1 MTATNPQPF
10 RLGFLAFVGHS
21 GIGGGRSRGL
31 DEGLELFELAEE
43 LGYDVGYVRHR
54 HLEHYVSAPLPFL
67 TAAAQR
73 TSRIRVGTSVT
84 PIRFEDPVR
93 LAEEAGTVDLLTGG
107 RLELG
112 LSSGYSNNE
121 GTFSQ
126 AYGSIDGSLR
136 AVVDERV
143 QRFLHAVEGR
153 TVAVADE
160 QVPFAKAG
168 TGLSVQPVSPGLRGR
183 IAYGAGS
190 LASAE
195 RTGRQGLGLQLSTL
209 NTEVTALSFE
219 EAQQA
224 CIEAYR
230 AEHAKASGWRS
241 HASVS
246 RQIAPYTNAKE
257 QAELQWLLDRD
268 AQRQGGNSDLPFQ
281 FGRVAAGSGEQ
292 VAAALAADVALAAAD
307 ELVIALPFDYPASVV
322 RRILT
327 VAARDIAPALGWQ
340 PADREALGRE
350 LSQEA

>member
-1 MTATNPQPF
+1 MTDAAPQPF
-10 RLGFLAFVGHS
+10 RLGFLAFVEHGR
-21 GIGGGRSRGL
+21 IGGGRSRGL
-31 DEGLELFELAEE
+31 DEGLELFELAED

-54 HLEHYVSAPLPFL
+54 HLEHYLSAPLPFL
-67 TAAAQR
+67 AAAAQR
-73 TSRIRVGTSVT
+73 TRRIRVGTSVT

-93 LAEEAGTVDLLTGG
+93 LAEEAATVDLLSGG

-121 GTFSQ
+121 ATFSQ

-143 QRFLHAVEGR
+143 RRFLHAVEGR
-153 TVAVADE
+153 TVAVADDK
-160 QVPFAKAG
+160 VLFAEAG
-168 TGLSVQPVSPGLRGR
+168 TGLPVQPVSPGLRRR

-209 NTEVTALSFE
+209 NTEATALSFE
-219 EAQQA
+219 EAQLA

-230 AEHAKASGWRS
+230 AEHAKAADWAS

-246 RQIAPYTNAKE
+246 RQVVPYTNARE

-268 AQRQGGNSDLPFQ
+268 AKRQGGSPDLPFQ
-281 FGRVAAGSGEQ
+281 FGKVPAGSGEQ
-292 VAAALAADVALAAAD
+292 IARALAQDVALRAAD

-322 RRILT
+322 RRILA
-327 VAARDIAPALGWQ
+327 VAAREVAPALGWK
-340 PADREALGRE
+340 PASLPA
-350 LSQEA
+350 

>member
-1 MTATNPQPF
+1 MTDTARRPF
-10 RLGFLAFVGHS
+10 RLGFLAFVEHS
-21 GIGGGRSRGL
+21 GIGQGRSRGL
-31 DEGLELFELAEE
+31 DEGLGLFELAED
-43 LGYDVGYVRHR
+43 LGYDIGYVRHR
-54 HLEHYVSAPLPFL
+54 HLEHYLSAPLPFL
-67 TAAAQR
+67 AAASQR
-73 TSRIRVGTSVT
+73 TRTIRLGTSVT

-126 AYGSIDGSLR
+126 AYGPIDGSLR

-143 QRFLHAVEGR
+143 QRFIAAVEGR
-153 TVAVADE
+153 AVAVADE
-160 QVPFAKAG
+160 QVPFAEAG
-168 TGLSVQPVSPGLRGR
+168 TELPVQPVSPGLRRR

-209 NTEVTALSFE
+209 NTEVTGLGFE
-219 EAQQA
+219 EAQLA

-230 AEHAKASGWRS
+230 TEHARSAGWPS

-246 RQIAPYTNAKE
+246 RQIVPYSNAQE

-268 AQRQGGNSDLPFQ
+268 AKRQGGSPDLPFQ
-281 FGRVAAGSGEQ
+281 FGKVASGTGDRIAE
-292 VAAALAADVALAAAD
+292 ALAGDVAIQAAD
-307 ELVIALPFDYPASVV
+307 ELVIALPFDHPASVV

-327 VAARDIAPALGWQ
+327 VAAREVAPALGWK
-340 PADREALGRE
+340 PAGDEA
-350 LSQEA
+350 A